1 MDTLAKWMIALLV
14 AVQFVSCSTPK
25 PRSPWG
31 DYTEA
36 LNKVRA
42 AKSSEGMP
50 REKVFYHFRLYG
62 VPSTRWMGGVRGGY
76 ASQSEH
82 WDMHDGY
89 TLSAYKHW
97 RANFKIVPLKKGSP
111 DAELLPTFE
120 DEKYYHEPRLEP
132 YFDTLIL
139 TDRNKK
145 IVGRIDLP
153 YYR

>member
-1 MDTLAKWMIALLV
+1 
-14 AVQFVSCSTPK
+14 
-25 PRSPWG
+25 
-31 DYTEA
+31 
-36 LNKVRA
+36 
-42 AKSSEGMP
+42 
-50 REKVFYHFRLYG
+50 
-62 VPSTRWMGGVRGGY
+62 
-76 ASQSEH
+76 
-82 WDMHDGY
+82 MHDGY